1 MKIISYL
8 LMTVVFLTACSQ
20 ATEPTEPKTEKNE
33 PLTAE
38 VTVEKASNRP
48 QPEDVDVDSVA
59 ILVNRDYPLPEEFEL
74 DDLVYPDV
82 RFLFEEKL
90 EKRMMREEAARALE
104 EMFAAAE
111 EDGIY
116 LAGVSAYRS
125 RAVQTAI
132 FNQYVEANGEEVAK
146 TFSAPPGTSEHE
158 TGLAIDVSG
167 STGECAV
174 SDCFAET
181 EEAAWLE
188 EHAHEF
194 GFIIRYPKGKEAI
207 TGYKYEPWHLR
218 YVGEPLAKELNE
230 KDWTLEEYY
239 QVD

>member
-8 LMTVVFLTACSQ
+8 LMTVAFLTACSQ

-90 EKRMMREEAARALE
+90 EN
-104 EMFAAAE
+104 F
-111 EDGIY
+111 
-116 LAGVSAYRS
+116 
-125 RAVQTAI
+125 VQSVQKNGTFCNFGRI
-132 FNQYVEANGEEVAK
+132 FQI
-146 TFSAPPGTSEHE
+146 FSS
-158 TGLAIDVSG
+158 
-167 STGECAV
+167 
-174 SDCFAET
+174 F
-181 EEAAWLE
+181 
-188 EHAHEF
+188 
-194 GFIIRYPKGKEAI
+194 
-207 TGYKYEPWHLR
+207 
-218 YVGEPLAKELNE
+218 
-230 KDWTLEEYY
+230 
-239 QVD
+239 